1 MCTEALTLV
10 PWSPALS
17 CVSSSNQAG
26 PLVFTGIDGQPGG
39 RLVLGLQAP
48 GQYLSA
54 SSSAPRVLKLRPFLM
69 PWSPALS
76 CVRFSTQVGPLA
88 LISIDGETRRR
99 IASHLL
105 FLGQWPA
112 AGCPAP
118 GALKLRPF
126 LLPWSPA
133 LILGAASW
141 DQAKE
146 RAPCGSRLAVWPALC
161 LGDGEPR
168 GRLALGPMSL
178 GLCPSA
184 MCPAPGAL
192 KLRSFLAPWC
202 PALSCVSS
210 SAQVGPLALTGID
223 GSHGRHLL

>member
-161 LGDGEPR
+161 LGASARQP
-168 GRLALGPMSL
+168 GPI
-178 GLCPSA
+178 
-184 MCPAPGAL
+184 
-192 KLRSFLAPWC
+192 PWC
-202 PALSCVSS
+202 VEAQALPGTLVSCTELC
-210 SAQVGPLALTGID
+210 QLFCPGGPFGID
-223 GSHGRHLL
+223 LHRWEDPAGVMGHEHGRVGSLSIS